1 MSRVKFYTGP
11 INSLDTK
18 QPENGAIYFVNDN
31 GNAVIA
37 YDMNS
42 TRYWISHPTVLA
54 LSEMSSTWTP
64 KAGEIVVIS
73 NAYQDDGVDQAS
85 VKIGDGVKNIVEL
98 PYIGNDTDISAL
110 RTMVINHIN
119 DNSIHHT
126 VAVQEHT
133 YIVTP
138 TPTTTPA

>member
-11 INSLDTK
+11 ENSLDTK
-18 QPENGAIYFVNDN
+18 AVENGAIYFVNDN

-37 YDMNS
+37 YDMNNN
-42 TRYWISHPTVLA
+42 RYWISHPTVLT
-54 LSEMSSTWTP
+54 LSEMSSTWIP

-85 VKIGDGVKNIVEL
+85 IKIGDGVKNIVNL
-98 PYIGNDTDISAL
+98 PYVGDDTDISAL
-110 RTMVINHIN
+110 RTIVTNHIN
-119 DNSIHHT
+119 DNNIHHT
-126 VAVQEHT
+126 ISVQEHT

-138 TPTTTPA
+138 TPTTT